1 MVTDLGQQVIMTV
14 HREMLILVVLVVTL
28 TQLVVQLV
36 IQVIQEPIPKVRQQ
50 LMQIYHHTML
60 FAIL

>member
-14 HREMLILVVLVVTL
+14 HREMLILVVLVATL

-36 IQVIQEPIPKVRQQ
+36 IQVIQEPTHKVLQQ
-50 LMQIYHHTML
+50 QMQTYHHTMQ
-60 FAIL
+60 

>member
-14 HREMLILVVLVVTL
+14 HREISILVVLVVTH

-36 IQVIQEPIPKVRQQ
+36 IQVILEPTLKVLLL
-50 LMQIYHHTML
+50 LMQTYHHIMH
-60 FAIL
+60 